1 MYCSSCG
8 REIGDSKYCPI
19 CGAETSDFYKSKVTG
34 EVVGCYECV
43 RYCDAWEET
52 A

>member
-1 MYCSSCG
+1 MFYKTYPDETQWP
-8 REIGDSKYCPI
+8 RCPI